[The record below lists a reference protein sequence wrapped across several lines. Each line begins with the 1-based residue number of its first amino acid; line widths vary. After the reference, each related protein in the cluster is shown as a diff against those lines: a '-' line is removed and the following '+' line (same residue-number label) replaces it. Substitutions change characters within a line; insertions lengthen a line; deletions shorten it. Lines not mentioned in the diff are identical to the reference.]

1 MLPQFSNEE
10 GSLSLASY
18 FSYKSWTDFP
28 AKIPDFPTGR
38 QHPTSFVN
46 ISKRGKPWMRD
57 ETQGL
62 FWEYLQSYQVTCII
76 CINECSFKFKTDVW
90 IRFEMVSSQSILS
103 RQNGS
108 VSSETLTVKAEEN
121 FSGFHMLD
129 GMLVRL
135 TLGSGVC

>member
-1 MLPQFSNEE
+1 
-10 GSLSLASY
+10 
-18 FSYKSWTDFP
+18 
-28 AKIPDFPTGR
+28 
-38 QHPTSFVN
+38 
-46 ISKRGKPWMRD
+46 
-57 ETQGL
+57 
-62 FWEYLQSYQVTCII
+62 
-76 CINECSFKFKTDVW
+76 
-90 IRFEMVSSQSILS
+90 MVSSQSILS